1 MKCLQSIVLQN
12 RSILYLEE
20 KIQMKPYCYIC
31 CSGPPWRL
39 LERACQNLSDQAGP
53 RKYARTQQSVHGEET
68 SSPKKPL
75 LSDFSSFRIENL
87 CVNCGIW
94 QEEHEYDTDVQSVW
108 YGNSSLYNNL
118 IQRYKDVTMSIAQVC
133 YQCGNIRR
141 VFKSPEPER
150 RPSLMPET
158 RIWVSFRSPDH
169 IFSLPTS
176 YKT

>member
-1 MKCLQSIVLQN
+1 
-12 RSILYLEE
+12 
-20 KIQMKPYCYIC
+20 MKPYCYIR

-39 LERACQNLSDQAGP
+39 LKRACQNVSDQAGP

-68 SSPKKPL
+68 SSPKKQL
-75 LSDFSSFRIENL
+75 MSDFSAFGIYIICVWNALFGKKNMNMIKTFRNL
-87 CVNCGIW
+87 
-94 QEEHEYDTDVQSVW
+94 
-108 YGNSSLYNNL
+108 SLYNSL
-118 IQRYKDVTMSIAQVC
+118 IQRYKDVTVSIAQVC

-169 IFSLPTS
+169 IFSQSTS
-176 YKT
+176 YKTQKILYMFDITL